1 MPFKFPFE
9 FQKRTHTDLSKPAR
23 RPFSKTLASIG
34 LGVLLAQG
42 VQAADVNTTGLA
54 VTDTE
59 VTVGILHSLTGT
71 MAISETGAQE
81 AEKLA
86 IKQINDMGGIL
97 GRQIKII

>member
-1 MPFKFPFE
+1 ML
-9 FQKRTHTDLSKPAR
+9 TANA
-23 RPFSKTLASIG
+23 LALPTSEI
-34 LGVLLAQG
+34 
-42 VQAADVNTTGLA
+42 NTSGLA
-54 VTDTE
+54 ITDDT

-97 GRQIKII
+97 GRKIEIIQEG